1 MLVGLNKIGEYVKK
15 TKRFKMR
22 AILILVIALMLI
34 FTSGCDSDFFSA
46 SFSLSS
52 EYGKD
57 KSEVSGAEKPSK
69 GIAAFKSKLDTEKN
83 IDQEPTVDKEIEAFE
98 GEEKRRKLFEDMK
111 RK

>member
-1 MLVGLNKIGEYVKK
+1 
-15 TKRFKMR
+15 MR

-34 FTSGCDSDFFSA
+34 FTSGCDFK
-46 SFSLSS
+46 
-52 EYGKD
+52 YGKD
-57 KSEVSGAEKPSK
+57 KSKKISGAEKSSK